1 METRGQSQ
9 DLTLK
14 LNHLIALAEDGKF
27 GYESAG
33 KDVKEG
39 AMRGLF
45 FRLSAERGAY
55 VLELQREVTKLG
67 ESPKNTGGPVGAL
80 HRAWIDLKSA
90 LTAGDKNAIIKACIT
105 GEEYALKEYQDA
117 IDAIKTEGPLK
128 QILISQRAGIQS
140 ALSSIKMHLDK

>member
-9 DLTLK
+9 DMTSK
-14 LNHLIALAEDGKF
+14 LNHLIALAEDGKY
-27 GYESAG
+27 GYENAG
-33 KDVKEG
+33 KDVKDG

-55 VLELQREVTKLG
+55 VMELQREVTKLG
-67 ESPKNTGGPVGAL
+67 ETPKNSGGPVGAL

-90 LTAGDKNAIIKACIT
+90 VTSGDKNAIINACVT
-105 GEEYALKEYQDA
+105 GEEYALKEYQEV
-117 IDAIKTEGPLK
+117 IDEIKVDSPLR
-128 QILISQRAGIQS
+128 QILVSQRNGIQS